1 MTTFP
6 LTTTLNRIWAAN
18 PCKQGKEKAL
28 KAAGKTA
35 PDDELI
41 TYAQIVEAV
50 GSDEALWCCRAEPQH
65 SRLWRLFAVWC
76 ARRVQPADADPRSIA
91 ALDVAERH
99 ANGEAS
105 DGELAVAR
113 ADARADA
120 ARAAE
125 RVATAWAAGAAG
137 AAWDADARQRA
148 AQRAAATGAAGAAAA
163 WDAAWAADAAWDAD
177 AQQRAAQRAAFLQLV
192 TTGTLPEP

>member
-18 PCKQGKEKAL
+18 PCKEGKKKAL
-28 KAAGKTA
+28 RAAGKTA
-35 PDDELI
+35 PDDEPI

-76 ARRVQPADADPRSIA
+76 ARRVQPADADPRSIT

-105 DGELAVAR
+105 DGELA
-113 ADARADA
+113 
-120 ARAAE
+120 
-125 RVATAWAAGAAG
+125 
-137 AAWDADARQRA
+137 
-148 AQRAAATGAAGAAAA
+148 RAAASHAASA
-163 WDAAWAADAAWDAD
+163 
-177 AQQRAAQRAAFLQLV
+177 RASARATASSPSLA
-192 TTGTLPEP
+192 LPLA

>member
-1 MTTFP
+1 MTNLHDLIRAMSDTSITVNGFVTTFP

-18 PCKQGKEKAL
+18 PCKEGKKKAL
-28 KAAGKTA
+28 QAAGKTA
-35 PDDELI
+35 PDDEPI

-76 ARRVQPADADPRSIA
+76 ARRVQPADADPRSIT

-113 ADARADA
+113 VAAWAAADA
-120 ARAAE
+120 AA
-125 RVATAWAAGAAG
+125 
-137 AAWDADARQRA
+137 ADA
-148 AQRAAATGAAGAAAA
+148 AAAA
-163 WDAAWAADAAWDAD
+163 WAAD

>member
-18 PCKQGKEKAL
+18 PCKEGKEKAL

-50 GSDEALWCCRAEPQH
+50 GSDDALWCCRAEPQH

-76 ARRVQPADADPRSIA
+76 ARRVQPADADPRSIT

-113 ADARADA
+113 ADAWDAA
-120 ARAAE
+120 ARAA
-125 RVATAWAAGAAG
+125 
-137 AAWDADARQRA
+137 ADAADA
-148 AQRAAATGAAGAAAA
+148 ALDAALDAAAAAAAAA
-163 WDAAWAADAAWDAD
+163 WDAAAWATAAADAAWAAD

>member
-6 LTTTLNRIWAAN
+6 LTTTLNRIWAIE
-18 PCKQGKEKAL
+18 PCDAGKARAL
-28 KAAGKTA
+28 QAAGKTG
-35 PDDELI
+35 PDDALI
-41 TYAQIVEAV
+41 SYVQIVEAV
-50 GSDEALWCCRAEPQH
+50 GLNDALWCCRAEPQH
-65 SRLWRLFAVWC
+65 GRLWRLFAVWC

-113 ADARADA
+113 ADAARADA
-120 ARAAE
+120 WDAAE
-125 RVATAWAAGAAG
+125 RA
-137 AAWDADARQRA
+137 AAW
-148 AQRAAATGAAGAAAA
+148 AAA
-163 WDAAWAADAAWDAD
+163 WDAAWAAADAAADAADAD
-177 AQQRAAQRAAFLQLV
+177 AQERAAQRAAFLQLV